1 MPTISSAFDRET
13 EIRPAVGAGGE
24 GAGSG
29 EARFDTEV
37 SRRWN
42 IGENPNGG
50 YLASAPLRA
59 MAAVAEQ
66 PDPLSVTTHY
76 LRPGSGGESGQITS
90 TLIRP
95 GRRATTVRAELH
107 QQGKQR
113 LQMIGAFG
121 DLASAEDLRPSG
133 PAGAELAAEPVAMPD
148 PDDCVDRR
156 SLEQGVELPILDR
169 LDVRI
174 DPRWAVAGAGDEAVV
189 AGWIRFADERPVDT
203 MALMLFADAF
213 PPSVFSM
220 LGTIGW
226 VPTLELTVHL
236 RRRPAPGW
244 IRARFV
250 TDDLT
255 NGMLIE
261 SGELWDSSGQLVAKS
276 RQLALL
282 LS

>member
-1 MPTISSAFDRET
+1 MDSKPLVGINADFRNAQQDAPAFSYVCAGYYDCIT
-13 EIRPAVGAGGE
+13 AVGGIP
-24 GAGSG
+24 
-29 EARFDTEV
+29 V
-37 SRRWN
+37 
-42 IGENPNGG
+42 ILP
-50 YLASAPLRA
+50 PL
-59 MAAVAEQ
+59 
-66 PDPLSVTTHY
+66 
-76 LRPGSGGESGQITS
+76 
-90 TLIRP
+90 
-95 GRRATTVRAELH
+95 
-107 QQGKQR
+107 
-113 LQMIGAFG
+113 
-121 DLASAEDLRPSG
+121 EDDSDI
-133 PAGAELAAEPVAMPD
+133 A
-148 PDDCVDRR
+148 
-156 SLEQGVELPILDR
+156 PILDR